1 MRRRS
6 PPWGAIEAFIVASR
20 AQSFKEAAAQ
30 LALSP
35 AAFSRRIQAL
45 EDRVGMKLF
54 DRGGPAPVL
63 TVSGQRYLER
73 LQPSYEAMRAAT
85 EWMAPDP
92 ERRALRVG
100 VSQSFA
106 VSWLVPRLPRFYRHA
121 PGIELVLQTWSDNV
135 DLVSGATDVRILYG
149 CGDWEQF
156 VSEKLLDLEAF
167 VVSAPVLADGRPAPR
182 HLGEVADYPLLEL
195 VHPANQWEAW
205 LAGAGCPVAKLRRR
219 QMFDSAQVAYEAA
232 AQGLGLALG
241 VPPLV
246 DAFLQSGRLKQVSGL
261 AQPMAG
267 AYYVAALPEFR
278 RHEAVQT
285 LWRWLVAEGARQM
298 VEREGLKLVVSQ

>member
-20 AQSFKEAAAQ
+20 APSFKDAAAQ

-35 AAFSRRIQAL
+35 AAFSRRIRTL
-45 EDRVGMKLF
+45 EDHVGLRLF
-54 DRGGPAPVL
+54 DRAGPVPVL

-106 VSWLVPRLPRFYRHA
+106 VSWLVPRLPRFHRHA
-121 PGIELVLQTWSDNV
+121 PGIELVLQTWADNV
-135 DLVSGATDVRILYG
+135 DLVSGATDLRILYG
-149 CGDWEQF
+149 HGDWDQF
-156 VSEKLLDLEAF
+156 VCEKLLDLQAF
-167 VVSAPVLADGRPAPR
+167 VVSAPALADGRPPPR
-182 HLGEVADYPLLEL
+182 RIEEIAAYPLLEL
-195 VHPANQWEAW
+195 AHPPNQWERW
-205 LAGAGCPVAKLRRR
+205 LSDAGSPAAPLRR
-219 QMFDSAQVAYEAA
+219 QLFDSAQVAYEAA

-246 DAFLQSGRLKQVSGL
+246 DTFIAGGRLRQL
-261 AQPMAG
+261 FEPALPMSG

-285 LWRWLVAEGARQM
+285 LWRWLVAEGAR
-298 VEREGLKLVVSQ
+298 EAATREGLKLVVSQ